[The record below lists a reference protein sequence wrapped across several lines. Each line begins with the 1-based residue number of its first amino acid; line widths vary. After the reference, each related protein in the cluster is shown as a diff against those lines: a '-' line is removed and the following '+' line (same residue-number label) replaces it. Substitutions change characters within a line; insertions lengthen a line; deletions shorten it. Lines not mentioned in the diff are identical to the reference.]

1 MMSDARNRPTAA
13 EEFDDGHDER
23 SARRVDAESKSRA
36 AIVNLIRTGAA
47 NTRQAIEQE
56 TGLGRAVV
64 ADRLATLTQH
74 GLIEETELGQA
85 TGGRPPRIV
94 RFRAQTGL
102 ILMAVIGQSV
112 LSVGIADLS
121 GQAMAEHHE
130 PVEDTLPPEQAM
142 KRLRTLFDWL
152 LEQHQNERAVWGIG
166 IAIDGPVDSNDV
178 GPTASPEFPFLPN
191 WSGYPFVEHLAAR
204 YRSPVWLRSSVQM
217 MTLGEAH
224 ESGGN
229 ARDLLF
235 VELGREIT
243 AGLISDGRLHRGFQG
258 SAGLIGHIAI
268 VEDNALLCRCGNTGC
283 LETVAGGDAVVREA
297 LAAAQSGRSRKLA
310 EILER
315 QGELTAS
322 DVGTAAQL
330 GDPFS
335 AELLSRCGR
344 AIGATLAAIVN
355 AFNPSAVVLGG
366 VLAQTSDIPL
376 ATIRETIYR
385 RSHPLVTRDLRITRS
400 QMSSSAGLSG
410 SALVVVE
417 ELFETMHL
425 ARWISFGDPARHP
438 EFVRALQRAEA
449 TLQRKDARPKP
460 PPAGSAG

>member
-13 EEFDDGHDER
+13 DDSDTGRQER
-23 SARRVDAESKSRA
+23 SSRRADAESQSLA
-36 AIVNLIRTGAA
+36 TILHLIRAGLA

-64 ADRLATLTQH
+64 ADRLATLTQFA
-74 GLIEETELGQA
+74 LIEETELGQA

-94 RFRAQTGL
+94 RFRTQTGL
-102 ILMAVIGQSV
+102 FLMAVVGQSA

-130 PVEDTLPPEQAM
+130 PVESALPPDQAM
-142 KRLRTLFDWL
+142 KRLQTLFDWL
-152 LEQHQNERAVWGIG
+152 LEQHQNERVVWGIG
-166 IAIDGPVDSNDV
+166 IAVDGPVDSTDA

-191 WSGYPFVEHLAAR
+191 WSGYPFVERLVAR
-204 YRSPVWLRSSVQM
+204 YRAPVWLRSSIQM
-217 MTLGEAH
+217 MTLGEAL
-224 ESGGN
+224 ESGSN

-235 VELGREIT
+235 VELGREIM

-258 SAGLIGHIAI
+258 SAGLVGHIAAI
-268 VEDNALLCRCGNTGC
+268 EDNGALCRCGNTGC
-283 LETVAGGDAVVREA
+283 LETVAGGDAVAREA
-297 LAAAQSGRSRKLA
+297 LAAAQTGRSRKLA

-315 QGELTAS
+315 QGELTVS

-344 AIGATLAAIVN
+344 AIGAALAAIVN

-366 VLAQTSDIPL
+366 VLAQTSDILL

-385 RSHPLVTRDLRITRS
+385 RSHPLVTRDLKITRS

-410 SALVVVE
+410 AARVVAD
-417 ELFETMHL
+417 ELFAPANVADWIGQGSPL
-425 ARWISFGDPARHP
+425 AVP
-438 EFVRALQRAEA
+438 EFAQALAKAEA

-460 PPAGSAG
+460 PPAGE